1 MKKGLGMMENL
12 QVSLQKDPAGEPC
25 KNKKGEVH
33 GSSPQEKVFLP
44 FLELVCMSHVEQFIV
59 IIV

>member
-1 MKKGLGMMENL
+1 MMENL